1 MRSIKCNRN
10 RIKNAR
16 KRSRTYR
23 KKHSKRN
30 RNRNRNQRGGKSKT
44 EWFKELIALYI
55 ACDTSR
61 PSVTK
66 ALSMLQL
73 ENNVAGCN
81 RFKDLLMMRN
91 RSVPTLSAVVC
102 SNLNYDEIKTKE
114 TSIMR
119 DRLVDA
125 NNLKNWI
132 TFVAHLHVTVT
143 KLALGDLP
151 SVPPS
156 KSMTQ
161 PAMEEWLP
169 VVEPRPPL
177 PAGWNVFGP
186 SHAPFYVNSI
196 TGKSQREVPIMP
208 AEVALR
214 LTNPNYTLEQTLA
227 LINDPNYT
235 PPPLTKQ
242 DQALAEKSGA
252 SLPDVIPK
260 QKLSAYEQLAAW
272 KDD

>member
-1 MRSIKCNRN
+1 MRSVKSNEHR
-10 RIKNAR
+10 R

-23 KKHSKRN
+23 NKHSK

-61 PSVTK
+61 PAVNK
-66 ALSMLQL
+66 ALSILQL

-81 RFKDLLMMRN
+81 RFKELLMMRN

-102 SNLNYDEIKTKE
+102 SNMNYDEIKTKE

-119 DRLVDA
+119 DRLADA
-125 NNLKNWI
+125 INLKNWI

-161 PAMEEWLP
+161 PAMEEWRP

-214 LTNPNYTLEQTLA
+214 LANPNYTLEQTLA

-235 PPPLTKQ
+235 PPPLTQQ

-252 SLPDVIPK
+252 SLPDVIPT
-260 QKLSAYEQLAAW
+260 QKLGAYDRLMALNL
-272 KDD
+272 DD